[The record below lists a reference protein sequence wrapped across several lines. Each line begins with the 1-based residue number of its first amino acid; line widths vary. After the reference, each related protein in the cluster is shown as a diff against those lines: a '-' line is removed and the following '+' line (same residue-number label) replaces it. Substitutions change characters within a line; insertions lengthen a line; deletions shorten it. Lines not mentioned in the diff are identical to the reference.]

1 MGNAGWWAA
10 PSPVTE
16 IGGAGGAVDTQP
28 SDLSVLRKVSQQLV
42 FHYRAGGDNAD
53 NGIARDRIDELD
65 TRYADVMSRASIS
78 WEMFL
83 TGSRARAETR
93 R

>member
-42 FHYRAGGDNAD
+42 FHYRAGGD
-53 NGIARDRIDELD
+53 
-65 TRYADVMSRASIS
+65 YADKGSRVTGSTRSTRAMQTSCSRASIS

>member
-10 PSPVTE
+10 PSHVTE

-53 NGIARDRIDELD
+53 NGIAIDRIDELD
-65 TRYADVMSRASIS
+65 TCYADVM
-78 WEMFL
+78 F
-83 TGSRARAETR
+83 ARIDQLGDVPDRVACAR
-93 R
+93 

>member
-42 FHYRAGGDNAD
+42 FHYRAGGDYAD
-53 NGIARDRIDELD
+53 NGIALDRIDEID
-65 TRYADVMSRASIS
+65 PRYADVMFRAHRSAGRCS
-78 WEMFL
+78 
-83 TGSRARAETR
+83 
-93 R
+93 